1 MWTKHELKNNMILED
16 ILFNF
21 GHSPENQLSD
31 HESMQMWNQTWESMR
46 ALFKKEQIILTLIRD
61 RQLFEKTLT
70 YLNNFGL
77 FVTLETK
84 EK

>member
-31 HESMQMWNQTWESMR
+31 HESMQMWNQTWEPMR
-46 ALFKKEQIILTLIRD
+46 TSFTREPII
-61 RQLFEKTLT
+61 
-70 YLNNFGL
+70 
-77 FVTLETK
+77 
-84 EK
+84 